1 MALGRG
7 VRSVLAAV
15 IEERRTGVSDT
26 AAGVTLL
33 ARIATA
39 HPHITTAWV
48 DAGYRTTAIDPGPA
62 SAVVVFVSGH
72 VRRRRLVRRRRQ
84 PPIVV

>member
-1 MALGRG
+1 M
-7 VRSVLAAV
+7 

-39 HPHITTAWV
+39 HPHITKAWV
-48 DAGYRTTAIDPGPA
+48 DAGYRTTAIDHGA
-62 SAVVVFVSGH
+62 
-72 VRRRRLVRRRRQ
+72 RLGCGCLRERPR
-84 PPIVV
+84 PSS